1 MSKQSF
7 PRPEGHHSI
16 TPGFVVP
23 QAAEVIRWLE
33 RAFEARVVDRYDGPE
48 GSIAHAEIMI
58 DGSVVMCG
66 EPMHGMEAM
75 PAALSYYVADGEA
88 VDRVYERAI
97 EAGASSVSEPADQF
111 YGYRSATV
119 RDVGGNRWT
128 ICAVIE
134 ELTPAQMHERMSA
147 MMSGGE

>member
-1 MSKQSF
+1 MPKPSF

-16 TPGFVVP
+16 TPGFAVP
-23 QAAEVIRWLE
+23 NTAEVLRWLE
-33 RAFEARVVDRYDGPE
+33 RAFEARVVERYDGPD
-48 GSIAHAEIMI
+48 GSIAHAEVMI

-66 EPMHGMEAM
+66 DPMFGAEPM
-75 PAALSYYVADGEA
+75 PAALSYYVDDGEA
-88 VDRVYERAI
+88 VDRVYRRAI

-134 ELTPAQMHERMSA
+134 ELTPAQMQERMQA
-147 MMSGGE
+147 MMSGDH